1 MDDTRRRSRSQRNSC
16 CASCCM
22 RVRWW
27 SALLHTEL
35 VYWLY
40 VLSPAITLLVALL
53 TMVCCTSLVHN
64 SDSVYVLMNMLGI
77 LYVQLACVYTA
88 QTHTHTAPHSRSCAC
103 DHSTVHTTSSLPTPC
118 WTLRTALRS

>member
-1 MDDTRRRSRSQRNSC
+1 
-16 CASCCM
+16 M

-40 VLSPAITLLVALL
+40 VFSPTITLLVALL
-53 TMVCCTSLVHN
+53 TMVCCTSPVHN

-77 LYVQLACVYTA
+77 LYVQLACVHS
-88 QTHTHTAPHSRSCAC
+88 THTYMHCAA
-103 DHSTVHTTSSLPTPC
+103 L
-118 WTLRTALRS
+118 TLMCV